1 MSGFFSRTK
10 SLAGAQ
16 RANLNTGGVYFEEG
30 TYLVQ
35 VDSVAMKEVRNG
47 EAFIVETTVL
57 ESTNPARPA
66 GMSVSWFVGF
76 KVPEASE
83 RDIYLFFAACFG
95 HANDAE
101 WIRNNLTP
109 EALDLLTSKS
119 NPVGVQ
125 KLRMPLVVQSRPNK
139 TNSGMFSVHKWGNAQ
154 NPLT

>member
-10 SLAGAQ
+10 TLAGAQ
-16 RANLNTGGVYFEEG
+16 RANLNTGGIYFEEG
-30 TYLVQ
+30 TYLVE
-35 VDSVAMKEVRNG
+35 VNTVAMKEIRNG

-95 HANDAE
+95 NANDGE
-101 WIRNNLTP
+101 WVRENLTP
-109 EALDLLTSKS
+109 EVLDLLTGKT
-119 NPVGVQ
+119 NPVGQ
-125 KLRMPLVVQSRPNK
+125 AKLRLPLVVQSRPNK

>member
-1 MSGFFSRTK
+1 MTGFFSRTK
-10 SLAGAQ
+10 TLAGPT
-16 RANLNTGGVYFEEG
+16 RANLNTGGLYFEEG

-35 VDSVAMKEVRNG
+35 IDSVQMKEVRNG
-47 EAFIVETTVL
+47 EAFIVETTII
-57 ESTNPARPA
+57 ESTNPARTP
-66 GMSVSWFVGF
+66 GMNVSWYVGF

-83 RDIYLFFAACFG
+83 RDIYLFFSACFG

-101 WIRNNLTP
+101 WIRQNLTP

-125 KLRMPLVVQSRPNK
+125 KLRMPLVVQTRQNK
-139 TNSGMFSVHKWGNAQ
+139 TNSGVFSLHKWGNAQ